1 MRDVVTATSLL
12 LSPIIDSTRPL
23 DAVVP
28 TLATTSPS
36 ATRYFMQENND
47 VQFVEEEEDMS
58 MEEIQNTL
66 QSNVA
71 GIDKGSVKG
80 KGKANAPLELSPSI
94 VTRKANSLPE
104 LSQSVVPRSLLQ
116 RMAGPSDQKAGLG
129 IRDKEEVK
137 RVIYEASKGSDF
149 FKDQERKDAD
159 LTMKVDSVI
168 QRLQILIDQRDGV
181 LEEEEILVDQMIARL
196 ELERNLKETIVVVD
210 ADAFYARLV
219 VELLLRCGNLTASH
233 IHDQL

>member
-1 MRDVVTATSLL
+1 
-12 LSPIIDSTRPL
+12 
-23 DAVVP
+23 
-28 TLATTSPS
+28 
-36 ATRYFMQENND
+36 MQEHND

-58 MEEIQNTL
+58 MEGIQNTL
-66 QSNVA
+66 KT
-71 GIDKGSVKG
+71 IKG
-80 KGKANAPLELSPSI
+80 KGKANALPELSPST

-104 LSQSVVPRSLLQ
+104 LSQSVAPRSLLQ

-129 IRDKEEVK
+129 IRNKEEVK
-137 RVIYEASKGSDF
+137 RVIYEASKGSDY
-149 FKDQERKDAD
+149 FKDQERKDRD
-159 LTMKVDSVI
+159 LTIKVDSVI

-233 IHDQL
+233 IHNQL